1 MTSPPV
7 LKRFYRHASARP
19 AEGGHTVHLD
29 ERQLKTPARALFIVP
44 TAELAEAAAAEW
56 NAQGEKLDLAAMT
69 LTALANAAIDRI
81 APDREAF
88 ARRLAAYGRND
99 LLCYR
104 AASPA
109 ELAARLAKGW
119 QPVLDWLAETHGARL
134 TLAEGVVHVDQPPE
148 ALAALERAVLALD
161 PFRLGA
167 LHVLTTGMASLG
179 LGLAVAGGLLTA
191 AEAFDLSRLDEEY
204 QAERWGRDSEAEAR
218 TARIRAE
225 AESAGRFLSLLG

>member
-1 MTSPPV
+1 MNAPAF
-7 LKRFYRHASARP
+7 KRFYRTASARP
-19 AEGGHTVHLD
+19 AEGGHTIHLD
-29 ERQLKTPARALFIVP
+29 ERQLKTPARAAFIVP

-56 NAQGEKLDLAAMT
+56 NAQGEKIDIASMT

-104 AASPA
+104 AASPV
-109 ELAARLAKGW
+109 ELAVRLAKGW
-119 QPVLDWLAETHGARL
+119 QPVLDWLAERHRARL
-134 TLAEGVVHVDQPPE
+134 ALAEGVVHVEQPRE
-148 ALAALERAVLALD
+148 ALAALERAVLAFD
-161 PFRLGA
+161 PFRLVA

-179 LGLAVAGGLLTA
+179 LGLAVADGRLTA
-191 AEAFDLSRLDEEY
+191 AEAFGLSRLDEDY
-204 QAERWGRDSEAEAR
+204 QAERWGRDCEAEAR
-218 TARIRAE
+218 TARIRSE

>member
-7 LKRFYRHASARP
+7 LKRFYRHASPRP
-19 AEGGHTVHLD
+19 AEGGHTIHLD
-29 ERQLKTPARALFIVP
+29 ERQLKTPARAPFIVP

-104 AASPA
+104 TASPA

-204 QAERWGRDSEAEAR
+204 QAERWGRDSEADSR